1 MDFSPLF
8 AKLLTF
14 IALMLAGYAGARKNI
29 LCPGF
34 AKSLSWL
41 VMDVFLSCTILNSVT
56 SGDLDISGA
65 QLIKVILML
74 SLVMLISYALGALT
88 SRILFKGRE
97 NTPVFELL
105 ISVMN
110 NIFIGLPIAEALY
123 GATAVLYC
131 ALSCIPYNLLLYSYG
146 VWRLRSGKAIDN
158 GGSAFKIKDVFT
170 VPLFATLAALLIFI
184 FSPKLIG
191 LFTGDAERPSEN
203 DMIDSDEAL
212 SATVLKVGHHGSN
225 TSSSYLFLRQVMPS
239 YAVISCGRDN
249 AYGHPHQEVLARLR
263 DIGAA
268 VYRTD
273 ESGTIVCRSNGERVA
288 FETEKGKK
296 PTATP
301 RKGQLVGYIGNIKS
315 KKFHLSTCSSVQDIQ
330 QSNRITF
337 ATRATAVKQGY
348 SPCKACRP

>member
-14 IALMLAGYAGARKNI
+14 ITLMLAGYAGARKKI

-56 SGDLDISGA
+56 SGSLDISGA
-65 QLIKVILML
+65 QLVKVILLL
-74 SLVMLISYALGALT
+74 SLVMLISYAFGALVA
-88 SRILFKGRE
+88 RVFFKGRE

-146 VWRLRSGKAIDN
+146 VWRLRSGKAL
-158 GGSAFKIKDVFT
+158 GGGAAFKIKDVFT

-184 FSPKLIG
+184 FDIQLPYILRELISTTASATMPASMIVIGATLGGVKIADGFKQRYVYLIG
-191 LFTGDAERPSEN
+191 LMRLVIVPAAVWFIVGLLSTDSMLVSTCAIIAACPSAVVVSILALQNDYDAAFSSN
-203 DMIDSDEAL
+203 AVLVTTAL
-212 SATVLKVGHHGSN
+212 S
-225 TSSSYLFLRQVMPS
+225 M
-239 YAVISCGRDN
+239 ISL
-249 AYGHPHQEVLARLR
+249 PVW
-263 DIGAA
+263 
-268 VYRTD
+268 VYIL
-273 ESGTIVCRSNGERVA
+273 G
-288 FETEKGKK
+288 
-296 PTATP
+296 
-301 RKGQLVGYIGNIKS
+301 
-315 KKFHLSTCSSVQDIQ
+315 
-330 QSNRITF
+330 
-337 ATRATAVKQGY
+337 
-348 SPCKACRP
+348 

>member
-65 QLIKVILML
+65 QLVKVILL
-74 SLVMLISYALGALT
+74 LCLVMLISYAFGALGA
-88 SRILFKGRE
+88 RIFFKGRE

-146 VWRLRSGKAIDN
+146 VWRLRSGKALD
-158 GGSAFKIKDVFT
+158 GGAAFKIKDVFT

-184 FSPKLIG
+184 FNIQLPYILRELISTTASATMPASMIVIGATLGGVKIADGFKARYVYLISLMRLIVIPAAVWFIVG
-191 LFTGDAERPSEN
+191 LLSTDSMLVATCTIIAACPSAVVVSILALQNDYDAAFSSN
-203 DMIDSDEAL
+203 AVLVTTAL
-212 SATVLKVGHHGSN
+212 SMITLPVW
-225 TSSSYLFLRQVMPS
+225 
-239 YAVISCGRDN
+239 
-249 AYGHPHQEVLARLR
+249 AYILG
-263 DIGAA
+263 
-268 VYRTD
+268 
-273 ESGTIVCRSNGERVA
+273 
-288 FETEKGKK
+288 
-296 PTATP
+296 
-301 RKGQLVGYIGNIKS
+301 
-315 KKFHLSTCSSVQDIQ
+315 
-330 QSNRITF
+330 
-337 ATRATAVKQGY
+337 
-348 SPCKACRP
+348 

>member
-65 QLIKVILML
+65 QLVKVILLL
-74 SLVMLISYALGALT
+74 SLVMLISYAFGAL
-88 SRILFKGRE
+88 SARIFFKGRE
-97 NTPVFELL
+97 NAPVFELL

-131 ALSCIPYNLLLYSYG
+131 ALSSIPYNLLLYSYG
-146 VWRLRSGKAIDN
+146 VWRLRCGKAL
-158 GGSAFKIKDVFT
+158 GFGAAFKIKDVFT

-184 FSPKLIG
+184 FNIQLPYILRELISTTASATMPASMIVIG
-191 LFTGDAERPSEN
+191 ATLGGVKIADGFKARYVYLISLMRLIVIPAAVWFVVGSLSTDAMLVATCTIIAACPSAVVVSILALQN
-203 DMIDSDEAL
+203 DYDAAFSSNAVLVTTAL
-212 SATVLKVGHHGSN
+212 S
-225 TSSSYLFLRQVMPS
+225 M
-239 YAVISCGRDN
+239 ISL
-249 AYGHPHQEVLARLR
+249 PVW
-263 DIGAA
+263 
-268 VYRTD
+268 VYIL
-273 ESGTIVCRSNGERVA
+273 G
-288 FETEKGKK
+288 
-296 PTATP
+296 
-301 RKGQLVGYIGNIKS
+301 
-315 KKFHLSTCSSVQDIQ
+315 
-330 QSNRITF
+330 
-337 ATRATAVKQGY
+337 
-348 SPCKACRP
+348 

>member
-14 IALMLAGYAGARKNI
+14 ITLMLAGYAGARKKI

-56 SGDLDISGA
+56 SGSLDISGA
-65 QLIKVILML
+65 QLVKVILLL
-74 SLVMLISYALGALT
+74 SLVMLISYAFGALVA
-88 SRILFKGRE
+88 RVFFRGRE

-146 VWRLRSGKAIDN
+146 VWRLRSGKALD
-158 GGSAFKIKDVFT
+158 GGAAFKIKDVFT

-184 FSPKLIG
+184 FDIQLPYILRELISTTASATMPASMIVIGATLGGVKIADGFKERYVYLIG
-191 LFTGDAERPSEN
+191 LMRLVIVPAAVWFIVGLLSTDAMLVATCTIIAACPSAVVVSILALQN
-203 DMIDSDEAL
+203 DYDAAFSSNAVLVTTAL
-212 SATVLKVGHHGSN
+212 SMVSLPVW
-225 TSSSYLFLRQVMPS
+225 
-239 YAVISCGRDN
+239 
-249 AYGHPHQEVLARLR
+249 
-263 DIGAA
+263 
-268 VYRTD
+268 VYIL
-273 ESGTIVCRSNGERVA
+273 G
-288 FETEKGKK
+288 
-296 PTATP
+296 
-301 RKGQLVGYIGNIKS
+301 
-315 KKFHLSTCSSVQDIQ
+315 
-330 QSNRITF
+330 
-337 ATRATAVKQGY
+337 
-348 SPCKACRP
+348 

>member
-123 GATAVLYC
+123 GATTVLYC

-184 FSPKLIG
+184 FNIQLPYSLRELISTTASATMPASMIVIGATLGSIKIADGFKERYVYLISLMRLVIIPAAVWFIVG
-191 LFTGDAERPSEN
+191 LLSTDAMLVSTCAIIAACPSAVVVSILALQN
-203 DMIDSDEAL
+203 DYDAAFSSKAVLVTTAL
-212 SATVLKVGHHGSN
+212 SMVSLPVW
-225 TSSSYLFLRQVMPS
+225 
-239 YAVISCGRDN
+239 
-249 AYGHPHQEVLARLR
+249 
-263 DIGAA
+263 
-268 VYRTD
+268 VYIL
-273 ESGTIVCRSNGERVA
+273 G
-288 FETEKGKK
+288 
-296 PTATP
+296 
-301 RKGQLVGYIGNIKS
+301 
-315 KKFHLSTCSSVQDIQ
+315 
-330 QSNRITF
+330 
-337 ATRATAVKQGY
+337 
-348 SPCKACRP
+348 

>member
-14 IALMLAGYAGARKNI
+14 ITLMLAGYAGARKKI

-56 SGDLDISGA
+56 SGSLDISGA
-65 QLIKVILML
+65 QLVKVILLL
-74 SLVMLISYALGALT
+74 SLVMLISYAFGALVA
-88 SRILFKGRE
+88 RVFFKGRE

-146 VWRLRSGKAIDN
+146 VWRLRSGKAL
-158 GGSAFKIKDVFT
+158 GGGAAFKIKDVFT

-184 FSPKLIG
+184 FDIQLPYILRELISTTASATMPASMIVIGATLGGVKIADGFKQRYVYLISLMRLVIVPAAVWFIVG
-191 LFTGDAERPSEN
+191 LLSTDSMLVSTCAIIAACPSAVVVSILALQNDYDAAFSSN
-203 DMIDSDEAL
+203 AVLVTTAL
-212 SATVLKVGHHGSN
+212 S
-225 TSSSYLFLRQVMPS
+225 M
-239 YAVISCGRDN
+239 ISL
-249 AYGHPHQEVLARLR
+249 PVW
-263 DIGAA
+263 
-268 VYRTD
+268 VYIL
-273 ESGTIVCRSNGERVA
+273 G
-288 FETEKGKK
+288 
-296 PTATP
+296 
-301 RKGQLVGYIGNIKS
+301 
-315 KKFHLSTCSSVQDIQ
+315 
-330 QSNRITF
+330 
-337 ATRATAVKQGY
+337 
-348 SPCKACRP
+348 

>member
-14 IALMLAGYAGARKNI
+14 ITLMLAGYAGARKKI

-56 SGDLDISGA
+56 SGDLDISGT
-65 QLIKVILML
+65 QLVKVILLL
-74 SLVMLISYALGALT
+74 SLVMLISYAFGALAA
-88 SRILFKGRE
+88 RVFFKGRE

-146 VWRLRSGKAIDN
+146 VWRLRSGKAL
-158 GGSAFKIKDVFT
+158 GGGAAFKLKDVFT

-184 FSPKLIG
+184 FDIQLPYILRELISTTASATMPASMIVIGATLGGVKIADGFKQRYVYLISLMRLIIVPAAVWFIVG
-191 LFTGDAERPSEN
+191 LLSTDSMLVSTCTIIAACPSAVVVSILALQNDYDAAFSSN
-203 DMIDSDEAL
+203 AVLVTTAL
-212 SATVLKVGHHGSN
+212 S
-225 TSSSYLFLRQVMPS
+225 M
-239 YAVISCGRDN
+239 ISL
-249 AYGHPHQEVLARLR
+249 PVW
-263 DIGAA
+263 
-268 VYRTD
+268 VYIL
-273 ESGTIVCRSNGERVA
+273 G
-288 FETEKGKK
+288 
-296 PTATP
+296 
-301 RKGQLVGYIGNIKS
+301 
-315 KKFHLSTCSSVQDIQ
+315 
-330 QSNRITF
+330 
-337 ATRATAVKQGY
+337 
-348 SPCKACRP
+348 

>member
-56 SGDLDISGA
+56 SGSLDISGA
-65 QLIKVILML
+65 QLVKVILLL
-74 SLVMLISYALGALT
+74 SLVMLISYAFGAL
-88 SRILFKGRE
+88 SARIFFKGRK
-97 NTPVFELL
+97 NAPVFELL

-146 VWRLRSGKAIDN
+146 VWRLRSGKALD
-158 GGSAFKIKDVFT
+158 GGAAFKIKDVFT

-184 FSPKLIG
+184 FNIQLPYILRELISTTASATMPASMIVIGATLGGVKIADGFKARYVYLISLMRLIVIPAAVWFIVG
-191 LFTGDAERPSEN
+191 LLSTDSMLVATCTIIAACPSAVVVSILALQNDYDAAFSSN
-203 DMIDSDEAL
+203 AVLVTTAL
-212 SATVLKVGHHGSN
+212 SMITLPVW
-225 TSSSYLFLRQVMPS
+225 
-239 YAVISCGRDN
+239 
-249 AYGHPHQEVLARLR
+249 AYILG
-263 DIGAA
+263 
-268 VYRTD
+268 
-273 ESGTIVCRSNGERVA
+273 
-288 FETEKGKK
+288 
-296 PTATP
+296 
-301 RKGQLVGYIGNIKS
+301 
-315 KKFHLSTCSSVQDIQ
+315 
-330 QSNRITF
+330 
-337 ATRATAVKQGY
+337 
-348 SPCKACRP
+348 

>member
-1 MDFSPLF
+1 MDLYPLF

-65 QLIKVILML
+65 QLVKVILLL
-74 SLVMLISYALGALT
+74 SLVMLISYAFGAV
-88 SRILFKGRE
+88 SARVFFKGRE

-146 VWRLRSGKAIDN
+146 VWRLKSGKALD
-158 GGSAFKIKDVFT
+158 GGSAFKVKDVFT
-170 VPLFATLAALLIFI
+170 VPFFATLAALLIFI
-184 FSPKLIG
+184 FNIQLPYILRELISTTASATMPASMIVIGATLGSVKIADGFRERYVYLISLMRLVIVPAVVWFIAG
-191 LFTGDAERPSEN
+191 LLSTDAMLVATCTIIAACPSAIVVSILALQN
-203 DMIDSDEAL
+203 DYDAAFSSKAVLVTTAL
-212 SATVLKVGHHGSN
+212 S
-225 TSSSYLFLRQVMPS
+225 M
-239 YAVISCGRDN
+239 ISL
-249 AYGHPHQEVLARLR
+249 PVW
-263 DIGAA
+263 
-268 VYRTD
+268 VYIL
-273 ESGTIVCRSNGERVA
+273 G
-288 FETEKGKK
+288 
-296 PTATP
+296 
-301 RKGQLVGYIGNIKS
+301 
-315 KKFHLSTCSSVQDIQ
+315 
-330 QSNRITF
+330 
-337 ATRATAVKQGY
+337 
-348 SPCKACRP
+348 

>member
-146 VWRLRSGKAIDN
+146 VWRLRSGKAIGN
-158 GGSAFKIKDVFT
+158 GSSAFKIKDVFT

-184 FSPKLIG
+184 FNIQLPYILHELISTTASATMPASMIVIGATLGSIKIADGFKERYVYLISLMRLVIIPAAVWFVVG
-191 LFTGDAERPSEN
+191 LLSTDAMLVATCTIIAACPSAVVVSILALQN
-203 DMIDSDEAL
+203 DYDAAFSSNAVLVTTAL
-212 SATVLKVGHHGSN
+212 S
-225 TSSSYLFLRQVMPS
+225 M
-239 YAVISCGRDN
+239 ISL
-249 AYGHPHQEVLARLR
+249 PVW
-263 DIGAA
+263 
-268 VYRTD
+268 VYIL
-273 ESGTIVCRSNGERVA
+273 G
-288 FETEKGKK
+288 
-296 PTATP
+296 
-301 RKGQLVGYIGNIKS
+301 
-315 KKFHLSTCSSVQDIQ
+315 
-330 QSNRITF
+330 
-337 ATRATAVKQGY
+337 
-348 SPCKACRP
+348 

>member
-65 QLIKVILML
+65 QLVKVILL
-74 SLVMLISYALGALT
+74 LCLVMLISYAFGALGA
-88 SRILFKGRE
+88 RVFFKGRE

-146 VWRLRSGKAIDN
+146 VWRLRSGKALD
-158 GGSAFKIKDVFT
+158 GGAAFKIKDVFT

-184 FSPKLIG
+184 FNIQLPYILRELISTTASATMPASMIVIGATLGGVKIADGFKARYVYLISLMRLIVIPAAVWFIVG
-191 LFTGDAERPSEN
+191 LLSTDSMLVATCTIIAACPSAVVVSILALQNDYDAAFSSN
-203 DMIDSDEAL
+203 AVLVTTAL
-212 SATVLKVGHHGSN
+212 S
-225 TSSSYLFLRQVMPS
+225 M
-239 YAVISCGRDN
+239 ISL
-249 AYGHPHQEVLARLR
+249 PVW
-263 DIGAA
+263 
-268 VYRTD
+268 VYIL
-273 ESGTIVCRSNGERVA
+273 G
-288 FETEKGKK
+288 
-296 PTATP
+296 
-301 RKGQLVGYIGNIKS
+301 
-315 KKFHLSTCSSVQDIQ
+315 
-330 QSNRITF
+330 
-337 ATRATAVKQGY
+337 
-348 SPCKACRP
+348 

>member
-14 IALMLAGYAGARKNI
+14 ITLMLAGYAGARKNI

-65 QLIKVILML
+65 QLVKVILL
-74 SLVMLISYALGALT
+74 LCLVMLISYAFGALGA
-88 SRILFKGRE
+88 RIFFKGRE

-146 VWRLRSGKAIDN
+146 VWRLRSGKALD
-158 GGSAFKIKDVFT
+158 GGAAFKIKDVFT

-184 FSPKLIG
+184 FDIQLPYILRELISTTASATMPASMIVIGATLGGEMIAVGFKERYVYLIG
-191 LFTGDAERPSEN
+191 LMRLVIVPAAVWFIVGLLSTDAMLVATCTIIAACPSAVVVSILALQN
-203 DMIDSDEAL
+203 DYDAAFSSNAVLVTTAL
-212 SATVLKVGHHGSN
+212 SMVSLPVW
-225 TSSSYLFLRQVMPS
+225 
-239 YAVISCGRDN
+239 
-249 AYGHPHQEVLARLR
+249 
-263 DIGAA
+263 
-268 VYRTD
+268 VYIL
-273 ESGTIVCRSNGERVA
+273 G
-288 FETEKGKK
+288 
-296 PTATP
+296 
-301 RKGQLVGYIGNIKS
+301 
-315 KKFHLSTCSSVQDIQ
+315 
-330 QSNRITF
+330 
-337 ATRATAVKQGY
+337 
-348 SPCKACRP
+348 

>member
-1 MDFSPLF
+1 MDLSPLF

-14 IALMLAGYAGARKNI
+14 ITLMLAGYAGARKKI

-65 QLIKVILML
+65 QLVKVILLL
-74 SLVMLISYALGALT
+74 SLVMLISYAFGALAA
-88 SRILFKGRE
+88 RVFFKGRE

-146 VWRLRSGKAIDN
+146 VWRLRSGKAVDS
-158 GGSAFKIKDVFT
+158 GTAFKIKDVFT

-184 FSPKLIG
+184 FDIQLPYILRELISTTASATMPASMIVIGATLGGVKIADGFKQRYVYLISLMRLVIVPAAVWFIVG
-191 LFTGDAERPSEN
+191 LLSTDAMLVSTCAIIAACPSAVVVSILALQN
-203 DMIDSDEAL
+203 DYDAAFSSNAVLVTTAL
-212 SATVLKVGHHGSN
+212 S
-225 TSSSYLFLRQVMPS
+225 M
-239 YAVISCGRDN
+239 ISL
-249 AYGHPHQEVLARLR
+249 PVW
-263 DIGAA
+263 
-268 VYRTD
+268 VYIL
-273 ESGTIVCRSNGERVA
+273 G
-288 FETEKGKK
+288 
-296 PTATP
+296 
-301 RKGQLVGYIGNIKS
+301 
-315 KKFHLSTCSSVQDIQ
+315 
-330 QSNRITF
+330 
-337 ATRATAVKQGY
+337 
-348 SPCKACRP
+348 